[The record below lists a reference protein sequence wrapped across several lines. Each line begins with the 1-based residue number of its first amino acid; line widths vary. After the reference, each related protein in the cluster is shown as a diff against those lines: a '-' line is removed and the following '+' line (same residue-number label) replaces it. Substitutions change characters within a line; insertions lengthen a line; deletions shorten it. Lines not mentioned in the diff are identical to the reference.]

1 MAAGAV
7 IVLGLAS
14 ILFLSM
20 MLLAAAVLLR
30 GQWDALAGSSARRRT
45 QRQPRSK
52 YAPRLPE

>member
-1 MAAGAV
+1 MDAGAV
-7 IVLGLAS
+7 VVFGLAS

-30 GQWDALAGSSARRRT
+30 GQWDTLGTSSQQQRP
-45 QRQPRSK
+45 RQPRNK